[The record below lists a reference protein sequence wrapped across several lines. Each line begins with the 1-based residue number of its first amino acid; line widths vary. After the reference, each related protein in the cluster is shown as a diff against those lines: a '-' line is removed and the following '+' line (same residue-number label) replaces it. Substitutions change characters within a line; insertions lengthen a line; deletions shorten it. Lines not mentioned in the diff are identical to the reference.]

1 MARGESGV
9 RPGPRSQR
17 SAAERQIVSI
27 AEGLGTFLGQ
37 AEAQWNAWRGEREQ
51 VVKSLT
57 TIRDRATKLLAEV
70 GEAVQNGASQ
80 VRRRGRPAGSQN
92 RPKTAMARKGRR
104 KGGLS
109 PEGRAAI
116 VAAQKAR
123 WAAVRAKAKHAK

>member
-1 MARGESGV
+1 MARTE
-9 RPGPRSQR
+9 Q
-17 SAAERQIVSI
+17 QIMNI

-57 TIRDRATKLLAEV
+57 EIRDRATKLLAEV
-70 GEAVQNGASQ
+70 GAAVQEGAEQ
-80 VRRRGRPAGSQN
+80 VRRRGRPAGTNVTQKP
-92 RPKTAMARKGRR
+92 RAARKRKR

-123 WAAVRAKAKHAK
+123 WAAVKAKAKNTK